1 MDWSDLKGVVGK
13 AAPVLGTALGGP
25 LGGIA
30 GALIASAL
38 GTSNDADSVN
48 AALAADPSALEKLKE
63 AEMENRVQ
71 MQQLVVTAEQNRLA
85 DVQNARARQT
95 ANPNDRTPTWLAGGV
110 TAGFFGALAVVMLAP
125 LQSAVHDLLL
135 VMIGALQTA
144 WVAIISYYF
153 GSSKDSTNQVRMISD
168 VGYAAANAPI
178 NIQAPSS
185 QPRPEAA
192 QFGTLINEGTK
203 TPPQEDD
210 SATPTPGL
218 QGDIYRGS

>member
-1 MDWSDLKGVVGK
+1 MNWSDLKEAVGK

-30 GALIASAL
+30 GALVASAL
-38 GTSNDADSVN
+38 GTSNDPDSVS
-48 AALAADPSALEKLKE
+48 AALSADPDALVKLKE
-63 AEMENRVQ
+63 AELANKVQ
-71 MQQLVVTAEQNRLA
+71 MQQLVVTAEQNRLQ

-95 ANPNDRTPTWLAGGV
+95 ANPNDHTPQWLAGGV
-110 TAGFFGALAVVMLAP
+110 TFGFFGALAVVMLAP

-153 GSSKDSTNQVRMISD
+153 GSSKDSTNQTRMIAD

-178 NIQAPSS
+178 NIQTPA
-185 QPRPEAA
+185 AA
-192 QFGTLINEGTK
+192 QAK
-203 TPPQEDD
+203 SAQAPPVIESD
-210 SATPTPGL
+210 PPNVPGM
-218 QGDIYRGS
+218 QGDLYRGS